1 VKKEKPTPPPVVTLK
16 QRMKTTTEPKELQ
29 QAFIDMIC
37 TNSIYKQLD
46 CSKAYPAV
54 IRADMRRGIFPKVGT
69 MRELLTRAGWVK
81 KTDEKWVQ
89 KSKYDEQ

>member
-1 VKKEKPTPPPVVTLK
+1 MKKEK
-16 QRMKTTTEPKELQ
+16 QQPKELIE
-29 QAFIDMIC
+29 AFTDMIC

-69 MRELLTRAGWVK
+69 MRDLLTKAGWVK
-81 KTDEKWVQ
+81 ITDEKWV
-89 KSKYDEQ
+89 KE